1 MRIELDCLHSPFGRD
16 FRVAAFTFEAA
27 SSDFDREV
35 LLRAITQATELQA
48 KLNPHAANKSN
59 EVRGADDVLA
69 HALMGVL
76 SEYAWK
82 YFINLLAVDSIALET
97 VSHTAKNQIDLR
109 LPHVGK
115 TMEIRSSC
123 VGNGIRFAVHGG
135 KFAFDVIGPYHNGY
149 KPGESIKDYFLRALF
164 HFDNKNL
171 RNFIATAK
179 DSNRVLPFSIYLTG
193 GATAEMMLDS
203 KFYSVKEL
211 SEHEITGL
219 GSTSGDKSEYRVIPI
234 PKGLDAWQIAQ
245 HILVAHKS
253 GPGTVAP
260 APAVPGDKEPSGLV
274 AVDLGAAMMSV
285 PESVGELAEAGVAL
299 VFDVAW
305 TRDGF
310 DDPKWKD
317 KGLLAAQPTE
327 WRLVRALLRGSKP
340 DAVLSAL
347 KVSAVNITEAEQF
360 IQSKGW

>member
-27 SSDFDREV
+27 SSEFDREV

-203 KFYSVKEL
+203 KLYSVKEL

-219 GSTSGDKSEYRVIPI
+219 AATSGDKSEYRVIPI

-245 HILVAHKS
+245 HILMTHK
-253 GPGTVAP
+253 PGSSVLAAVP
-260 APAVPGDKEPSGLV
+260 SALGASEPLPAVVDAEQAVVTSSAQEPGPSAADSSASLPACIQCHKVIPLTQLKHDKERCYSCRLQGT
-274 AVDLGAAMMSV
+274 AVSDRTA
-285 PESVGELAEAGVAL
+285 
-299 VFDVAW
+299 
-305 TRDGF
+305 
-310 DDPKWKD
+310 
-317 KGLLAAQPTE
+317 
-327 WRLVRALLRGSKP
+327 
-340 DAVLSAL
+340 
-347 KVSAVNITEAEQF
+347 
-360 IQSKGW
+360 